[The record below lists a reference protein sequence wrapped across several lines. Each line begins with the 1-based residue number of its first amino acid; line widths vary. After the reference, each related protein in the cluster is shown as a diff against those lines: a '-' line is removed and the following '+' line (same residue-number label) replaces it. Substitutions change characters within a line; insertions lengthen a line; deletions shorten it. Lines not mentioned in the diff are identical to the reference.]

1 MPKLRILRKFLSKE
15 RVGSALV
22 VGDVAAV
29 SNGGYRDDPR
39 FVIEVIQHAVVSDA
53 QASPKTMMLPVA
65 VPRVAPS
72 GRSVVVGSGI
82 TSDRSYQFLKGLH
95 KIRIIFLFE
104 GLVA

>member
-15 RVGSALV
+15 LAGSALV
-22 VGDVAAV
+22 VIDVAAM

-39 FVIEVIQHAVVSDA
+39 FVIEVIQHAVVPDA
-53 QASPKTMMLPVA
+53 QASPKTMVLPVA
-65 VPRVAPS
+65 APRIAPS

-82 TSDRSYQFLKGLH
+82 TSNRSYQFLEGLYR
-95 KIRIIFLFE
+95 IDIIFLFE

>member
-22 VGDVAAV
+22 ADVAAV

-39 FVIEVIQHAVVSDA
+39 LVIEKIQHAVAPDA

-65 VPRVAPS
+65 VPRVNLS
-72 GRSVVVGSGI
+72 GR
-82 TSDRSYQFLKGLH
+82 
-95 KIRIIFLFE
+95 
-104 GLVA
+104 